1 MTRAADVAR
10 ALGGAVKNGAGWLCR
25 CPVPGHGQGRG
36 DRTPSL
42 ALSDGKKGLL
52 VRCFAGCDPRDVLQE
67 LRTRGLQDRLG
78 DTLTQLRA
86 FDEASTKRTAAH
98 RIWKAA
104 VPPAASLVET
114 YLRSR
119 GLDLPA
125 GCRSIRF
132 APCLK
137 HPSGST
143 LPAMIAAVQ
152 AADGRFLGLHRTF
165 IRRDGSGKAPVDP
178 SRMSLGPI
186 AGGAVRLAGAA
197 DGMLIGEGIETVLA
211 GMHLSGRPGWAAL
224 STSGLRRLV
233 LPDHVKSV
241 TILVDADDP
250 GEMAARAAAGRWV
263 GEGRAVRLAHPPSV
277 CGDFNDALASGGT
290 VQREVLE
297 VRND

>member
-42 ALSDGKKGLL
+42 SITDGERGLL

-67 LRTRGLQDRLG
+67 LRTRGLHDRLG
-78 DTLTQLRA
+78 DTLTQLKA

-98 RIWKAA
+98 RIWQAA
-104 VPPAASLVET
+104 VPPAGTLVET

-132 APCLK
+132 APSLR
-137 HPSGST
+137 HPSGSAW
-143 LPAMIAAVQ
+143 PAMIAAVQ
-152 AADGRFLGLHRTF
+152 GPDGRFSGCHRTYL
-165 IRRDGSGKAPVDP
+165 RPDGAGKALVNP
-178 SRMSLGPI
+178 SRMSLG
-186 AGGAVRLAGAA
+186 AVATGAARLAEAA

-211 GMHLSGRPGWAAL
+211 GMQLSGRPGWAAL
-224 STSGLRRLV
+224 STSGLKRLV

-250 GEMAARAAAGRWV
+250 GEMAAAQAAGRWV
-263 GEGRAVRLAHPPSV
+263 GEGRAVRLARPPSL

-290 VQREVLE
+290 VQREALE